1 MFISYAHP
9 AAHHGS
15 EARMRRC
22 DSRWMR
28 LFVSFLLALS
38 KLEQRMGSIVEAD
51 NLGEAFTT
59 IVNAIGSFAI
69 PTRTRTLPVETWCS
83 CSRQPE
89 RRARR

>member
-9 AAHHGS
+9 AGNHSS
-15 EARMRRC
+15 EAWQRRC
-22 DSRWMR
+22 DSRQMR

-51 NLGEAFTT
+51 NLGEAFAA

-69 PTRTRTLPVETWCS
+69 PTRTRMLPVET
-83 CSRQPE
+83 
-89 RRARR
+89 